1 MGIKSI
7 ASCFKS
13 FEDYQEMVLLSLYS
27 ATIDLTSWERERETD
42 GSLDS
47 LLEYLAKG
55 RAIGIVKLLAECGVL
70 HHFELANYATMNR
83 FSIVA
88 DFMKAHE
95 MLSLKWF
102 NEDRPFSPALIE
114 SNVTPP
120 LRSMLERVQAKL
132 ERDPEPIKI
141 GKTPAEEHYTAPMAK
156 ADVAELLGID
166 IGTLARRI
174 KRGEVRVI
182 DATYRTIRIHKA
194 DIGK

>member
-1 MGIKSI
+1 
-7 ASCFKS
+7 
-13 FEDYQEMVLLSLYS
+13 
-27 ATIDLTSWERERETD
+27 
-42 GSLDS
+42 
-47 LLEYLAKG
+47 
-55 RAIGIVKLLAECGVL
+55 
-70 HHFELANYATMNR
+70 
-83 FSIVA
+83 
-88 DFMKAHE
+88 

-166 IGTLARRI
+166 IGTQ
-174 KRGEVRVI
+174 VRLKHNGNQPET
-182 DATYRTIRIHKA
+182 DCTEC
-194 DIGK
+194 